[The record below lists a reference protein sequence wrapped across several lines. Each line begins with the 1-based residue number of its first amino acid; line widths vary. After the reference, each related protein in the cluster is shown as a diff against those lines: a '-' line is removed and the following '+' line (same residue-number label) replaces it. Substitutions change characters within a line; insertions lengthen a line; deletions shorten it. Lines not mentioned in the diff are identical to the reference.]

1 MRGGRGEVPAP
12 LFMGTGRV
20 QLAISPRTFL
30 VTPAR
35 IVRARS
41 TRLQRLRPHDPPH
54 RGPQGG
60 NCPRRDRV
68 RLLARDSRRHATFKR
83 TQVLLRRDSS

>member
-41 TRLQRLRPHDPPH
+41 TRLQRLRPHDQPH

-60 NCPRRDRV
+60 NCPWLIACSYWRGNQGGTPRSNALECR
-68 RLLARDSRRHATFKR
+68 
-83 TQVLLRRDSS
+83 